1 MRLRAHPTHHCSR
14 PTSHVTPFRRNQM
27 TMIPPSIPP
36 AQPSRRSLGS
46 LLGMEPPLDD
56 PDSGGG
62 APADR
67 ARRER
72 KEPMKLPL
80 AKVVARVTIVGD
92 CAQTEL
98 QEHYTNPHDRPL
110 DVRHTIP
117 LAHGAAVT
125 GVEIRAGGRT
135 VRGVCRR
142 IEEARDEHASAKRRG
157 KTTALI
163 QQRRDDLHEIS
174 LGNVPPGASIVI
186 ALTIVERLRVADGR
200 FEFNLPTAISP
211 KFVPGRGIGHDG
223 DGWGH
228 DTEDAP
234 DASHLTPPVLV
245 GPAPLVELDVTL
257 AAGATDIRSSVA
269 LTRTDDSDGR
279 IRLRPAG
286 ELRGD
291 GDVVIRFWG
300 RETKSVLRAYSDGRR
315 TLVVADPPVTRQPQ
329 HEQVREAVYL
339 LDRSGS
345 MEGSR
350 LESAVRALKA
360 SLHSLSP
367 RDYVQIIAFGS
378 SLTNFRPRPTRAT
391 ADTVDAAMRWLDRIR
406 AEGGTNAVAALQVAC
421 TSKVAS
427 KRVRT
432 VLLITD
438 GNVANDAQILNLVQA
453 MDPATRLFTLGIGQ
467 APSHALLSRLA
478 RLGGGTYESVTR
490 RDDIEAEIVALD
502 AALAGPIAYGLR
514 ESGEEDSNC
523 GPRADL
529 FSGRAASFFLEGHR
543 ERVRI
548 ESVDGSFSAECA
560 VQSSPMQLGALW
572 ARDEVE
578 RLEDRRIA
586 KPELAAEVDA
596 AIADLGVTHQIQTRL
611 TSFVAVDEAS
621 QAVGEPIAMVQPVAA
636 PRDSGLIR
644 NCIAVPQVR
653 SIELRS
659 SYCDVMDRPDHDAS
673 AYHDR
678 AHANRFQGRF
688 GAPVGRGGAHPT
700 RRRTSHTLP
709 IIELLGGTHG
719 LPPKFGSRDAWVR
732 CGLGLIVDAHDVA
745 MLREISRKI
754 GFPRQIAPEALYAE
768 HMTLA
773 HALVMM
779 ILAVAWD
786 AVDWEDGATGD
797 PLNAGSPEPPPEQ
810 WERIAEVL
818 KAHAA
823 HPGMVHFMVAGQASD
838 IPGMIRAA
846 ACIAAN
852 MVARA

>member
-1 MRLRAHPTHHCSR
+1 
-14 PTSHVTPFRRNQM
+14 M

-46 LLGMEPPLDD
+46 LLGMSPPQDD
-56 PDSGGG
+56 ADSGGTTPAEL
-62 APADR
+62 AP
-67 ARRER
+67 RER
-72 KEPMKLPL
+72 QEPIGLPL
-80 AKVVARVTIVGD
+80 AKVVATVTIVGD

-117 LAHGAAVT
+117 LAHGAAVI
-125 GVEIRAGGRT
+125 GVEIRAGDRT

-142 IEEARDEHASAKRRG
+142 IEEAREEHASAKRRG

-186 ALTIVERLRVADGR
+186 ALRIVERLRVADGR
-200 FEFNLPTAISP
+200 FEFGLPTAISP

-223 DGWGH
+223 DGWGD
-228 DTEDAP
+228 DTDDAP

-257 AAGATDIRSSVA
+257 APGVTDIRSSVA
-269 LTRTDDSDGR
+269 LTRTEEPDGR
-279 IRLRPAG
+279 IRLRPTG
-286 ELRGD
+286 ELRGA

-300 RETKSVLRAYSDGRR
+300 REATSVLRAYSDGRR
-315 TLVVADPPVTRQPQ
+315 TLVVADPPLTRQAK
-329 HEQVREAVYL
+329 HEKVREAVYL

-360 SLHSLSP
+360 SLRSLSP

-378 SLTNFRPRPTRAT
+378 LLTNFRPRPTPAT
-391 ADTVDAAMRWLDRIR
+391 ADTVDAAMRWLDRIS
-406 AEGGTNAVAALQVAC
+406 AEGGTNALAALHVAC

-432 VLLITD
+432 VLMITD
-438 GNVANDAQILNLVQA
+438 GNVANDWQILGLVQA
-453 MDPATRLFTLGIGQ
+453 MDPATRLFTLGIGE

-478 RLGGGTYESVTR
+478 RLGGGTYASVAR
-490 RDDIEAEIVALD
+490 QDDLEAEIIAFD

-514 ESGEEDSNC
+514 ESGDDDSER

-548 ESVDGSFSAECA
+548 ESVDGSFAAECA

-586 KPELAAEVDA
+586 KPELAAEVDD

-621 QAVGEPIAMVQPVAA
+621 QVVGEPIAMVQPVAA
-636 PRDSGLIR
+636 PEDSGLIR
-644 NCIAVPQVR
+644 YCLAAPQVR

-659 SYCDVMDRPDHDAS
+659 SYSVVMERPDDDAS
-673 AYHDR
+673 AHDGR
-678 AHANRFQGRF
+678 ARANRRQGRF
-688 GAPVGRGGAHPT
+688 GAPVDRSGARPMQ
-700 RRRTSHTLP
+700 RRTSHKLP
-709 IIELLGGTHG
+709 VIELLGGAHG

-754 GFPRQIAPEALYAE
+754 GFPRQIAPEALHAE
-768 HMTLA
+768 HITLA

-779 ILAVAWD
+779 IMVVAWD
-786 AVDWEDGATGD
+786 TVGWKDGATDGLLQ
-797 PLNAGSPEPPPEQ
+797 PQPSKPAVEQ
-810 WERIAEVL
+810 WSPLI
-818 KAHAA
+818 KALAA
-823 HPGMVHFMVAGQASD
+823 HSAQPSVHNFIAAADAADVET
-838 IPGMIRAA
+838 MIRAA
-846 ACIAAN
+846 AQAA
-852 MVARA
+852 AASTSA